1 MKNLIGKQWKI
12 LVVDD
17 DASLAHTLRHF
28 LEQEGYAV
36 EVALSAAEALD
47 LQQTSDLCLALV
59 DLLMPI
65 TDGLSLMDKLR
76 QRDPDL
82 AVIIM
87 TGFATIE
94 TAVESVKRGA
104 EDYITKPLDPDTVR
118 KKVGRTMEMMQLRTR
133 VAQLEAN
140 LHDCQTPFES
150 LVFVSPLMQ
159 RVVEIAHTAA
169 ESDASVLLL
178 GETGTGK
185 EMVARAIHGAS
196 RRASAPFV
204 AVNCGALPRELV
216 ESELFGVR
224 RGAFTGAYADAPGLF
239 VSGHR
244 GTVFLDEVG
253 EMPKDAQVKLLRVLQ
268 DKELR
273 PVGSTKSVPVDVR
286 IIAATNRP
294 AAELRSE
301 YLREDL
307 YFRIATV
314 VIEIPPLR
322 TRPEDTLVLA
332 QHFARRL
339 SERYDRDIVLSRS
352 ALELLLE
359 HSYPGNVRELE
370 NLLEAVA
377 AVSRDDPQRVTDK
390 DLMRHL
396 RSSALPAS
404 QDRGLEQPLGLEQLE
419 HMAIQRALRMTHG
432 NRRKAA
438 SLLGISRDTLYRKLR
453 DMEPELDET
462 AFKAGKAAR
471 VREADTH

>member
-1 MKNLIGKQWKI
+1 MKTCRGRTSKI

-36 EVALSAAEALD
+36 EVALSAAEALE
-47 LQQTSDLCLALV
+47 LQLTTGDFCLALV
-59 DLLMPI
+59 DLLMPV
-65 TDGLSLMDKLR
+65 TDGLVLMDRMR

-104 EDYITKPLDPDTVR
+104 EDYITKPLDPDTVK
-118 KKVGRTMEMMQLRTR
+118 KKVGRLMEMMQLRSR
-133 VAQLEAN
+133 VEQLEAH
-140 LHDCQTPFES
+140 LKERHTSFES
-150 LVFVSPLMQ
+150 LVYVSPSMQ
-159 RVVEIAHTAA
+159 RVVELARTAA

-196 RRASAPFV
+196 NRASAPFV

-216 ESELFGVR
+216 ESELFGYR
-224 RGAFTGAYADAPGLF
+224 RGAFTGAYTDSPGLF
-239 VSGHR
+239 VTAHG
-244 GTVFLDEVG
+244 GTVFLDEIG
-253 EMPKDAQVKLLRVLQ
+253 EMPKDAQVKMLRVLQ
-268 DKELR
+268 EKELR
-273 PVGSTKSVPVDVR
+273 PVGSTRSIPVDVR
-286 IIAATNRP
+286 VIAATNRP
-294 AAELRSE
+294 VSELRSAC
-301 YLREDL
+301 LREDL

-314 VIEIPPLR
+314 VVDIPPLR

-332 QHFARRL
+332 QHFVRRL
-339 SERYDRDIVLSRS
+339 SERYDRDIVLSRN
-352 ALELLLE
+352 AMELLLE
-359 HSYPGNVRELE
+359 QPFAGNVRELE

-396 RSSALPAS
+396 RSSAVPELA
-404 QDRGLEQPLGLEQLE
+404 DRGLEQPLGLEQLE
-419 HMAIQRALRMTHG
+419 HMAIQRALRITHG

-453 DMEPELDET
+453 EMEPELDENT
-462 AFKAGKAAR
+462 FKQSR
-471 VREADTH
+471 VRETDTH